1 MEDEKRCEC
10 GNEITEDEDV
20 CRECREAEEEEMN
33 AKDAVLAYCMGLL
46 I

>member
-10 GNEITEDEDV
+10 GEITEGEDV
-20 CRECREAEEEEMN
+20 CDECREAEEEEMN